1 MGGSVLWHPPP
12 LPSRS
17 VCDNQVLSLESCH
30 PGSPRAEP
38 SGALRSVAPGA
49 VFRGHTRDWGQAQPE
64 PGPLVLRAAT
74 WQEGLS
80 HLLRTGPLSVGDSV
94 PAQLAGGVWGRSL
107 GIRAHSSSW

>member
-49 VFRGHTRDWGQAQPE
+49 VCRGQAQPE
-64 PGPLVLRAAT
+64 PGQLVLGAAT

-107 GIRAHSSSW
+107 GIRAHGSSW

>member
-17 VCDNQVLSLESCH
+17 VCDNQVLSLESCP

-49 VFRGHTRDWGQAQPE
+49 VCRGQAQPE
-64 PGPLVLRAAT
+64 PGPLVRGAAT

-107 GIRAHSSSW
+107 GIRAHGSSW